1 MADSTLPT
9 PKTEPEKV
17 SFWLER
23 INVAKKSLEAWTKE
37 SGADRF
43 VDEYNGKF
51 EIFLNGLRGKIPVP
65 PINDVFSYVQ
75 SDVAYTYNRD
85 PYISINPKAG
95 SVRGAKL
102 WEVLLNYDWRELK
115 VKDEVE
121 PEIIDKD
128 LVGYG
133 WHKVGYAPETEGTGD
148 LLKIKNEKFYSMRV
162 DWKDMVW
169 NIGSK
174 TPPKDCVWIAQ
185 RIIRPLFEV
194 KQKYGAA
201 AAKLEGVQ
209 CPEVDKDTYNNALY
223 KDDIKVAVMWEVW
236 DAESH
241 ERMLL
246 AEGLLER
253 FLEKPKPWPPY
264 MDEFPFLMYWDIHA
278 PGKTRPMSAIAPWEH
293 QVLEK
298 MVIMAAA
305 VNHVKRWNRQMMV
318 TAGAISSQA
327 LDQYE
332 RGDDGAVIENNGT
345 GKLDEN
351 VKILDYGQLPTD
363 FYMMIDRIS
372 AIQNN
377 TSRMPEFLQGGVTKT
392 SSRTIGELQEMKAG
406 AKGAIDRRIDRF
418 ETHLENIARH
428 MLAQRKANFDF
439 EEVVKIVGE
448 TPEEVIKE
456 LGDLYDPITRQVSV
470 RPEDIMGEYDVEIKA
485 GSTLPLDKETKMKTL
500 EIVLQALMA
509 VPPGTTSPMLNAV
522 VSEMLDGFDIKSLK
536 EAWVAQEQQAQE
548 QKQMQQEEV
557 SADSQKATSQAEKN
571 LASAEKI
578 RTDSDIQMAT
588 TIADLVGV
596 NGKEKDNRVPG
607 L

>member
-1 MADSTLPT
+1 
-9 PKTEPEKV
+9 
-17 SFWLER
+17 
-23 INVAKKSLEAWTKE
+23 
-37 SGADRF
+37 
-43 VDEYNGKF
+43 
-51 EIFLNGLRGKIPVP
+51 
-65 PINDVFSYVQ
+65 
-75 SDVAYTYNRD
+75 
-85 PYISINPKAG
+85 
-95 SVRGAKL
+95 
-102 WEVLLNYDWRELK
+102 
-115 VKDEVE
+115 
-121 PEIIDKD
+121 
-128 LVGYG
+128 
-133 WHKVGYAPETEGTGD
+133 
-148 LLKIKNEKFYSMRV
+148 
-162 DWKDMVW
+162 
-169 NIGSK
+169 
-174 TPPKDCVWIAQ
+174 
-185 RIIRPLFEV
+185 
-194 KQKYGAA
+194 
-201 AAKLEGVQ
+201 
-209 CPEVDKDTYNNALY
+209 
-223 KDDIKVAVMWEVW
+223 
-236 DAESH
+236 
-241 ERMLL
+241 
-246 AEGLLER
+246 
-253 FLEKPKPWPPY
+253 
-264 MDEFPFLMYWDIHA
+264 
-278 PGKTRPMSAIAPWEH
+278 
-293 QVLEK
+293 
-298 MVIMAAA
+298 
-305 VNHVKRWNRQMMV
+305 MMV